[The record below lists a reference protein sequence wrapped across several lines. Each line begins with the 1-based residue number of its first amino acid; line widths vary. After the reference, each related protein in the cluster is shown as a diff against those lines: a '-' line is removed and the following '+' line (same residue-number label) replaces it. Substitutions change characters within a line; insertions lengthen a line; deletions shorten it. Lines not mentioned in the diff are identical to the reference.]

1 VTWRG
6 RSADGSWTRQRC
18 ASGCTGRR
26 RPARGSAGTRCG
38 WRCRAGPARGWP
50 RRWGATRRRWGP
62 GWPTVAATAPARWPA
77 CRQVGPPALN
87 PAQQAALKA
96 AVQRP
101 PREAGLDLA
110 DWHGKV
116 VRRFVSE
123 RCGVTLSR
131 SSCLN
136 DLHRLG
142 CVVKRP
148 EKRLLKADEAKRAAF
163 VKEDAALRA
172 EADATGAKH
181 LFVDEAHFSSWTR
194 RTSTQTSTCLGRGCS
209 RATRP
214 WWTPPAP
221 ARARKPA
228 TTPRS
233 AWRRARWKRGR

>member
-1 VTWRG
+1 MAG
-6 RSADGSWTRQRC
+6 DERSDLKGALSRWQLDAAAVRERLYRAPTPR
-18 ASGCTGRR
+18 
-26 RPARGSAGTRCG
+26 ARERWHAL
-38 WRCRAGPARGWP
+38 WLALRGWS
-50 RRWGATRRRWGP
+50 RAR
-62 GWPTVAATAPARWPA
+62 VATATALGRDPQTVGTWLADCRRDGPRALA
-77 CRQVGPPALN
+77 CVQTGGCPPALN

-116 VRRFVSE
+116 VRRVVSE

-181 LFVDEAHFSSWTR
+181 LFVDEAHFYADVDLPGTWVLTGNPALVDS
-194 RTSTQTSTCLGRGCS
+194 TS
-209 RATRP
+209 
-214 WWTPPAP
+214 
-221 ARARKPA
+221 
-228 TTPRS
+228 PR
-233 AWRRARWKRGR
+233 